1 MPFYQ
6 QRGQIPHKRH
16 TQFPKADGTLH
27 HEQLFGT
34 IGFVGMSSLLYHLYP
49 PTMVKSV
56 SEPVDARPVEGV
68 KENLKSRRVP
78 GFSAPSSGHAL
89 AARVP
94 MMFNADCT
102 ISVARPTEAD
112 PGDRFYK
119 NADSD
124 EVVFIHDGEGV
135 LETMFGTLAYRPGD
149 YLVIPRGVIHR
160 WAPAS
165 GSEQRWLIVES
176 AHPVVT
182 PKRYR
187 NHFGQLLEH
196 SPFCERDF
204 RVPEHVPAV
213 DREGDFPIDVRKEG
227 MIHTA
232 TYARHPFDVVG
243 WDGYH
248 FPYAFS
254 IHDFEPIT
262 GRVHQPPPVHQTFE
276 TDAFVICSFCPRL
289 YDYHPKSIPAPYN
302 HSNIDSDE
310 VLYYVEGNFMSRKGI
325 SRGDLTLHPGGIPHG
340 PHPGTYEGSIGKTGT
355 AELAVMVDTFRP
367 LRLTQEALDIEDG
380 GYHQSWLG
388 YTPKTLD

>member
-6 QRGQIPHKRH
+6 QRGQVPHKRH
-16 TQFPKADGTLH
+16 TQFAKPDGTLH

-49 PTMVKSV
+49 PTMVREV
-56 SEPVDARPVEGV
+56 SSPVDMRPTEGV
-68 KENLKSRRVP
+68 KENITSRRVP
-78 GFSAPSSGHAL
+78 GFQAPSSGHAL
-89 AARVP
+89 DARVP
-94 MMFNADCT
+94 MMFNSDCT
-102 ISVARPTEAD
+102 ISIARPTESD
-112 PGDRFYK
+112 PADRFYK
-119 NADSD
+119 NADAD

-135 LETMFGTLAYRPGD
+135 LETMFGDLPYGPGD

-160 WAPAS
+160 WSPQS
-165 GSEQRWLIVES
+165 GSAQRWLVVES
-176 AHPVVT
+176 SDPVVT

-196 SPFCERDF
+196 SPFCERDI
-204 RVPEHVPAV
+204 RTPEWKEAV
-213 DREGDFPIDVRKEG
+213 DKEGKFPIDIRKEG
-227 MIHTA
+227 MMHTV
-232 TYARHPFDVVG
+232 TYGRHPFDVVG

-276 TDAFVICSFCPRL
+276 TKGFVICSFCPRL
-289 YDYHPKSIPAPYN
+289 YDYHPEAIPAPYN

-325 SRGDLTLHPGGIPHG
+325 SRGDLTLHPGVIPHG
-340 PHPGTYEGSIGKTGT
+340 PHPGTYEGSIGKSET

-367 LRLTQEALDIEDG
+367 LRLTQAALDIEDRN
-380 GYHQSWLG
+380 YHQSWMG
-388 YTPKTLD
+388 YIPTNID